1 MSSATPQT
9 RPHDPPPEADRL
21 IVVIG
26 DVEMGAGGPVDDF
39 PHSDWLGEL
48 IRSYNDPPF
57 DRLAVDLVLNGDIFD
72 LLKTSYLGAHPRHI
86 TGEIALGK
94 MAVIANAH
102 PAFFEGLRAF
112 LDHDGA
118 ERRAFFVVGN
128 HDPELLYPDVQLFI
142 QTQLGRF
149 EGVNFPGFELQ
160 LGRVH
165 IEHGSQ
171 FDPMFAMEPEQ
182 PFLDYRGERIL
193 NLSWGAVA
201 ILDTVLALQPL
212 LSFHERL
219 LPRQDAFELVPE
231 VKELITSAFWRYYTR
246 DYWKG
251 YFSGDPTA
259 KLSWAMVKEVVL
271 RLSTKQ
277 VDTAMDPKLLERLR
291 RDDSVRLYVLG
302 HLHKPAQY
310 SHGDRKILQAGCLRN
325 EYMMVDGGDAVRP
338 VPKSYVEAYCREGI
352 PIRSNLVEIEGP
364 PAPPGYV
371 PDSLFDVLP
380 EIRRLLSSQQAITD
394 REAWR
399 QADRE

>member
-1 MSSATPQT
+1 
-9 RPHDPPPEADRL
+9 
-21 IVVIG
+21 
-26 DVEMGAGGPVDDF
+26 
-39 PHSDWLGEL
+39 
-48 IRSYNDPPF
+48 
-57 DRLAVDLVLNGDIFD
+57 
-72 LLKTSYLGAHPRHI
+72 
-86 TGEIALGK
+86 
-94 MAVIANAH
+94 MAVVAGAH
-102 PAFFEGLRAF
+102 PAFFAGLRAF

-118 ERRAFFVVGN
+118 QRRVYFVVGN
-128 HDPELLYPDVQLFI
+128 HDPELLFPDVQLFI

-149 EGVNFPGFELQ
+149 EGVDFPGLELQ

-165 IEHGSQ
+165 IEHGCQ
-171 FDPMFAMEPEQ
+171 LDPMFATEPEQ
-182 PFLDYRGERIL
+182 PFLDYRGEQIL

-219 LPRQDAFELVPE
+219 LPRRAAFELMPE

-251 YFSGDPTA
+251 YFGGDPTA

-271 RLSTKQ
+271 RFSTKQ
-277 VDTAMDPKLLERLR
+277 TDVSMDHRLLERLQ

-302 HLHKPAQY
+302 HLHRPAQY

-325 EYMMVDGGDAVRP
+325 EYMMVDGGKTVRP
-338 VPKSYVEAYCREGI
+338 MPKSYVEAYCREGT

-380 EIRRLLSSQQAITD
+380 EVRRLLSSHEAVND

-399 QADRE
+399 RADRE